1 MSWDKIV
8 GNEPVV
14 RLLKGQLTGKRL
26 AHTYLFVG
34 ARGVGKRTLALEF
47 AKALECDSEITSG
60 AASAGRSHDSESG
73 DACDSC
79 ESCQKIAKGSYP
91 DVIVVSA
98 ESETGSLGIDQVR
111 NLTSWLSLT
120 PYQGRWKVG
129 LIEGADRLT
138 EEAVH
143 ASLKLLEEPP
153 EKSILLL
160 TATGLQRL
168 PATLISRCAL
178 VRCVP
183 QGIEKVAR
191 FLKEREQLDP
201 EVSRILAVGSGGR
214 LGLALEFHR
223 AQRLAAKNAVLDQL
237 LTACRQKRPEIPLG
251 TAPREE
257 VEEALEWLAAWWR
270 DLLLLNLKA
279 DPAWVIHQDRL
290 PELQRIAGGL
300 SVEELSDRVEWT
312 YWVQEAIQRNASPR
326 IALSTLFC
334 RD

>member
-14 RLLKGQLTGKRL
+14 RLLKGQLTRKRL
-26 AHTYLFVG
+26 AHTTLFVG
-34 ARGVGKRTLALEF
+34 PRGIGKRTLALEF
-47 AKALECDSEITSG
+47 AKALQCESG
-60 AASAGRSHDSESG
+60 IG

-91 DVIVVSA
+91 DVTAVSA
-98 ESETGSLGIDQVR
+98 ESKTGSLGIDQVR
-111 NLTSWLSLT
+111 NLTGWLSLT

-129 LIEGADRLT
+129 LIEGANRLT
-138 EEAVH
+138 EEAAH

-160 TATGLQRL
+160 TAAGLQRL
-168 PATLISRCAL
+168 PSTLISRCAL

-183 QGIEKVAR
+183 QGIERVAR
-191 FLKEREQLDP
+191 FLKEQEQVDP
-201 EVSRILAVGSGGR
+201 EASRILAAWSGGR
-214 LGLALEFHR
+214 LGLALELHR
-223 AQRLAAKNAVLDQL
+223 TQRLAAKNTVLDQL
-237 LTACRQKRPEIPLG
+237 LAACRQKSPEIPLG
-251 TAPREE
+251 TAPREDL
-257 VEEALEWLAAWWR
+257 EEALEWLACWWR

-290 PELQRIAGGL
+290 PELQRIAGDL
-300 SVEELSDRVEWT
+300 SAEELSDRVEWT